1 MITGWITNK
10 GKFLECGSYDHF
22 SVDDPIIKSV
32 WEKYEE
38 ELQEVHRMCQNLED
52 KEGFGEWH
60 TYEMTHD
67 DSTHEAM
74 EELFNKGYLRIINYE
89 NNRIGVEG
97 YGQWIEVHKFVLK
110 NLADKYECRLK
121 LFKI

>member
-1 MITGWITNK
+1 
-10 GKFLECGSYDHF
+10 
-22 SVDDPIIKSV
+22 
-32 WEKYEE
+32 
-38 ELQEVHRMCQNLED
+38 
-52 KEGFGEWH
+52 
-60 TYEMTHD
+60 
-67 DSTHEAM
+67 M